1 VTTVTLGF
9 RLFFILLQINL
20 LKSIFVSEKNKKQCK
35 YTDSVESFRR
45 TAFNFPWQGG
55 RGEALLGGPLKN
67 ASGDLSRG
75 KQRNN
80 MEGPENEYQEIRDRK
95 TYFKKDETSKARQ
108 WLTIMVVISGD

>member
-1 VTTVTLGF
+1 M
-9 RLFFILLQINL
+9 
-20 LKSIFVSEKNKKQCK
+20 KSIFVTREKQK
-35 YTDSVESFRR
+35 TVVVDGGEASFRR
-45 TAFNFPWQGG
+45 TALNFPWQGG
-55 RGEALLGGPLKN
+55 TVEALLGGPLKN

-80 MEGPENEYQEIRDRK
+80 MQGPENEYQEIRDRK